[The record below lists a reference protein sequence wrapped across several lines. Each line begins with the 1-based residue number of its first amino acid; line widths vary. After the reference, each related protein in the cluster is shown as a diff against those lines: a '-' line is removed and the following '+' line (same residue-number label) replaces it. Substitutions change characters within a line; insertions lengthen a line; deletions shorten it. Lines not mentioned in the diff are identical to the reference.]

1 MSSTLS
7 LYIPVI
13 SIFISESYIKKI
25 FKSKNIGD
33 VLKVEFVKNIQKN
46 RYEAFVHFKEWFN
59 SEESKKLQE
68 DINNINTKTKFIY
81 DDNNKFWPLL
91 VNKNPHKRVNNP
103 KYEMLDSNLVKNVYA
118 NNINKFE
125 FKNVPKTDANKK
137 FKNEFT
143 ENNKITFAN
152 VAKM

>member
-33 VLKVEFVKNIQKN
+33 VLKVEFVKNIEKN
-46 RYEAFVHFKEWFN
+46 RYEAFIHFSEWFN

-137 FKNEFT
+137 FKNVFT
-143 ENNKITFAN
+143 ENNNITFAS